1 MKIAPLLSLIYYVTT
16 IYMMRMSSNKERPVN
31 VAPESISEFISQCS
45 THIIRGGKD
54 MSGFFIEEPEE
65 DSKIYEVY
73 ELESS
78 GHLKLAVTI
87 MKPGKAGDEY
97 FMTKGHYHEDEN
109 AGEVYFGLKGK
120 GLLLL
125 QTKEGQTD
133 ERELTPGAV
142 ASIPPGWAHR
152 SVNIGDEDF
161 VFLAVY
167 PALAGH
173 DYGAIEKNGFIK
185 RVVEVNGEPR
195 TI

>member
-1 MKIAPLLSLIYYVTT
+1 MCPNI
-16 IYMMRMSSNKERPVN
+16 ERPVN

-45 THIIRGGKD
+45 THIVRRGKD
-54 MSGFFIEEPEE
+54 MAGFFAEEPEE
-65 DSKIYEVY
+65 GSVIYEVY

-78 GHLKLAVTI
+78 GHIKLAVTI
-87 MKPGKAGDEY
+87 MKPGKAGNEY
-97 FMTKGHYHEDEN
+97 FMTKGHYHEDER

-133 ERELTPGAV
+133 EMELTPGAV

-167 PALAGH
+167 PANAGH
-173 DYGAIEKNGFIK
+173 DYGAIEKHGFIK
-185 RVVEVNGEPR
+185 RVVEMDGKPR
-195 TI
+195 VV